1 MSACPTV
8 WWCDRA
14 PIWTIAWNPSPDE
27 PYDVLAVGSWD
38 GMLSYYQLSGVQIGK
53 DKELGY
59 DPCTLSFFSNGE
71 YLCMGGSDRKVG
83 VTKTL

>member
-1 MSACPTV
+1 
-8 WWCDRA
+8 
-14 PIWTIAWNPSPDE
+14 
-27 PYDVLAVGSWD
+27 
-38 GMLSYYQLSGVQIGK
+38 MLSYYQLSGVQIGK